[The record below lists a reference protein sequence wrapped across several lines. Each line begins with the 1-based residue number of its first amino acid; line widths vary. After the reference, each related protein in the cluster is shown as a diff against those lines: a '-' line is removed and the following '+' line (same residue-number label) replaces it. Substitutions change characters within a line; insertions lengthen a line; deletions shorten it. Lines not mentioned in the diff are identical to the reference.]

1 MEKTRIDKW
10 LWSVRIFKSRSRA
23 TQACKSGKVKVN
35 GGKCKP
41 ARPVIVG
48 ELVSV
53 DKNGL
58 KLQFK
63 ILDLLKTRVAY
74 AIAKDCY
81 EDLTPN
87 EEREKFRA
95 FHHRRLSGEDR
106 DRGLGRPTKR
116 DRRAIENFKEMDEWL
131 HEDLPYDFGDE
142 D

>member
-41 ARPVIVG
+41 ARSVIAG

-95 FHHRRLSGEDR
+95 FHHRRLSVEDR

-142 D
+142 E

>member
-41 ARPVIVG
+41 ARPVIAG

-74 AIAKDCY
+74 AVAKDCY

>member
-41 ARPVIVG
+41 ARSVIAG

-53 DKNGL
+53 NKNGL

>member
-1 MEKTRIDKW
+1 M
-10 LWSVRIFKSRSRA
+10 A

-41 ARPVIVG
+41 ARTISGG
-48 ELVSV
+48 ELICV

-63 ILDLLKTRVAY
+63 ILEILKSRVAY
-74 AIAKDCY
+74 SIAKDCY
-81 EDLTPN
+81 EDLTPI

-106 DRGLGRPTKR
+106 ERGLGRPTKR
-116 DRRAIENFKEMDEWL
+116 DRRAIENFKEIDEWL
-131 HEDLPYDFGDE
+131 NEEIPYDFGDDE
-142 D
+142 

>member
-41 ARPVIVG
+41 ARSVIAG

-74 AIAKDCY
+74 VIAKDCY

>member
-10 LWSVRIFKSRSRA
+10 LWTVRIFKSRSMA
-23 TQACKSGKVKVN
+23 TQACKYGKVKVN
-35 GGKCKP
+35 NAKCKP
-41 ARPVIVG
+41 ARPIAGG
-48 ELVSV
+48 EHISV

-63 ILDLLKTRVAY
+63 ILEILKNRVAY

-81 EDLTPN
+81 EDLTPT

-95 FHHRRLSGEDR
+95 FYHRRRAGEDR

-116 DRRAIENFKEMDEWL
+116 DRRAIENFKEIDAWLDE
-131 HEDLPYDFGDE
+131 EIPYDFGDVE
-142 D
+142 

>member
-41 ARPVIVG
+41 ARSVIAG

-74 AIAKDCY
+74 AVAKDCY

>member
-41 ARPVIVG
+41 ARSVIAG

-87 EEREKFRA
+87 EEREKLRA

>member
-41 ARPVIVG
+41 ARSVIAG

-95 FHHRRLSGEDR
+95 FHHRRLSVEDR